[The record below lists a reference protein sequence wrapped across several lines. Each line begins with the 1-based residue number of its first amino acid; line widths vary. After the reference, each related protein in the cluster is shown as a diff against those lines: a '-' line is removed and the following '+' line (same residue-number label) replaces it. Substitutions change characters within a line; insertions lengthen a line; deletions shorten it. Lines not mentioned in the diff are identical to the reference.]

1 MISFLR
7 NLRKMLFRF
16 SEKSKEH
23 IFTLRIVLICF
34 AIQGGSMIFVVV
46 SESLQWN
53 KVIKETYYGFIRKR
67 HLFIDVEIRKG
78 FSQSKT
84 IV

>member
-1 MISFLR
+1 
-7 NLRKMLFRF
+7 
-16 SEKSKEH
+16 
-23 IFTLRIVLICF
+23 
-34 AIQGGSMIFVVV
+34 MIFVVV
-46 SESLQWN
+46 SESLEWN